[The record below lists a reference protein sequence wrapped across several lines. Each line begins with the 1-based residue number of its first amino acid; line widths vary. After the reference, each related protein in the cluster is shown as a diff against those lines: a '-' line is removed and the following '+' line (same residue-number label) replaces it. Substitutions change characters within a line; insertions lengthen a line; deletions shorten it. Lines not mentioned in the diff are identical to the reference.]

1 MPAPPLTLLRTPL
14 TFDRTVSVVV
24 YAPAGTTP
32 EQLQQIGARIAFEGL
47 DGWNPDPW
55 EASVGPSEPVEVPAS
70 ERTLEAPNRYG
81 FRNVVEGSRL
91 GREDTLVLS
100 DAGDDLVCTEDATWW
115 IAKEGA

>member
-1 MPAPPLTLLRTPL
+1 MPAPPLTLLRTHL

-32 EQLQQIGARIAFEGL
+32 EQLQKIGARIAHEGL
-47 DGWNPDPW
+47 DGWDPDPW
-55 EASVGPSEPVEVPAS
+55 ESSVGPSEPVEVPAS

-91 GREDTLVLS
+91 GREETLVLS
-100 DAGDDLVCTEDATWW
+100 DAGDDFVCTEDATWW

>member
-32 EQLQQIGARIAFEGL
+32 EQLQKIGARIAFEGL

-70 ERTLEAPNRYG
+70 ERTLGAPNRYG
-81 FRNVVEGSRL
+81 FRKVVEGSRL
-91 GREDTLVLS
+91 GREYTLVLS
-100 DAGDDLVCTEDATWW
+100 DAGDDLVCAEDATWW
-115 IAKEGA
+115 IAKEGS

>member
-1 MPAPPLTLLRTPL
+1 LTLLRTHL

-32 EQLQQIGARIAFEGL
+32 EQLRQIGARIADEGL
-47 DGWNPDPW
+47 DGWDPDPW
-55 EASVGPSEPVEVPAS
+55 EAFIGPSEPVEVPAS

-81 FRNVVEGSRL
+81 FRKVVEGSRL
-91 GREDTLVLS
+91 GREETLVLS
-100 DAGDDLVCTEDATWW
+100 DAGDDLVCAEDATWW